1 MFYKNYR
8 RVIYFIELLCWPV
21 FYFLMF
27 GLSSKSELRVAVGL
41 FEGEALSNGSIP
53 ILAKPQS
60 VPVNDASLIKT
71 GSVPTLTEDGQ
82 GKKCL
87 LKWKGPKKI
96 NRIYADW
103 LDDLPLVQNLP
114 SKVES

>member
-1 MFYKNYR
+1 MLACILFLN
-8 RVIYFIELLCWPV
+8 VWFI
-21 FYFLMF
+21 F
-27 GLSSKSELRVAVGL
+27 KSELRVAVGL